1 MRKLVSLLLLGL
13 VVPMICFAQGGPS
26 PLQMV
31 FVLKKVFPEVKDVYV
46 FLDKNKVESVKS
58 KFNQAGIAN
67 SVKIKLH
74 PIDSAADI
82 GKNIKLVPDN
92 GTLIISDDEVLTNSK
107 SKLYILSRCKE
118 KNIKLITSSQDYVD
132 SGALLGIMMDA
143 NKGIQTVVNLKHS
156 PQLKTKFTSSFIEQ
170 AGIAAVI
177 E

>member
-74 PIDSAADI
+74 PIQSLPVSFSMPPKRPKI
-82 GKNIKLVPDN
+82 TFSSRGKF
-92 GTLIISDDEVLTNSK
+92 S
-107 SKLYILSRCKE
+107 
-118 KNIKLITSSQDYVD
+118 
-132 SGALLGIMMDA
+132 
-143 NKGIQTVVNLKHS
+143 
-156 PQLKTKFTSSFIEQ
+156 
-170 AGIAAVI
+170 
-177 E
+177 